1 MKEVLE
7 TIGVNTELLNS
18 KPVFTREE
26 TEEILG
32 CTHQTLKSF
41 ERKNWIKPN
50 RFKNRNY
57 YTSDSILTCIHKQI
71 PFGRS
76 TLYQNEEWEGIW
88 G

>member
-1 MKEVLE
+1 MKELLE
-7 TIGVNTELLNS
+7 TIGVNTKLLNS

-26 TEEILG
+26 TEQILG

-57 YTSDSILTCIHKQI
+57 YTSDSILICINKQI
-71 PFGRS
+71 PIGTS
-76 TLYQNEEWEGIW
+76 VYQNEEWSGMW
-88 G
+88 N